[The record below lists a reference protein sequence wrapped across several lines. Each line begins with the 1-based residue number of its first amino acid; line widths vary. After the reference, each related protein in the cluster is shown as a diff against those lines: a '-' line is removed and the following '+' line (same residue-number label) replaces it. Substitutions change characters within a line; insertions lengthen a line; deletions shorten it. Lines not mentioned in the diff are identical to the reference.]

1 MSAPVDTTP
10 AAQGK
15 RKRPQKEKTPASQG
29 SKRVKSHHAEHG
41 NDENVHVATPIS
53 TKQSKTPD
61 IHSTHTTNAPQKDG
75 DSTPSTKPAKD
86 EKNAVAVQHGKNS
99 RRQRRPARSAKQHK
113 EQRPSVTASSAI
125 ISAFNQEKKD
135 LWTMSRSS
143 GGRFIA
149 HDPIVS
155 VDDKYVVKLRS
166 GTIRTMAAN
175 GFQLCIRF

>member
-29 SKRVKSHHAEHG
+29 SKRVKSQHAEHG
-41 NDENVHVATPIS
+41 NDENVHIATHIS
-53 TKQSKTPD
+53 TKQQRTSAIPPA
-61 IHSTHTTNAPQKDG
+61 HTTSAPQKNG
-75 DSTPSTKPAKD
+75 DSTPSTKTAKD
-86 EKNAVAVQHGKNS
+86 ESAISSEKNAVAIQRGKNS
-99 RRQRRPARSAKQHK
+99 KRQRRPARSIKQHK
-113 EQRPSVTASSAI
+113 ESGPSVAASSALVPA
-125 ISAFNQEKKD
+125 SNQEKKD

-155 VDDKYVVKLRS
+155 MDDKYVVDL
-166 GTIRTMAAN
+166 A
-175 GFQLCIRF
+175 L